1 MGLKVYLPLAVV
13 VFLAATTGADLI
25 ARTSITGESLTV
37 ALREHLY
44 YASAQFVGTILLLAP
59 FVAVAFVCSR
69 AEKQARARS
78 VSLIFAVAMF
88 ALLYFYFQGHQGAQ
102 HALLEEN
109 WTAAALSIGLLPFVI
124 GLPVVLAAWVAAAL
138 AGKIDRRLSD

>member
-25 ARTSITGESLTV
+25 ARTSIAGEPLAA

-44 YASAQFVGTILLLAP
+44 YAGLQFVGTILLLAP

-69 AEKQARARS
+69 AEKQARSRS
-78 VSLIFAVAMF
+78 VALIFAAAMF
-88 ALLYFYFQGHQGAQ
+88 TLLYFYFQGHQGAQ
-102 HALLEEN
+102 HALLEEK
-109 WTAAALSIGLLPFVI
+109 WTAAALSIGLLPFFI
-124 GLPVVLAAWVAAAL
+124 GVPVVFF
-138 AGKIDRRLSD
+138 